1 MQVPPRSFH
10 TKIIPEIFHR
20 LADLLGILIS
30 MNGKIY
36 KISATIFLDDDL
48 FIFAEKIEIDE
59 IGDKKG
65 E

>member
-1 MQVPPRSFH
+1 
-10 TKIIPEIFHR
+10 
-20 LADLLGILIS
+20 

-36 KISATIFLDDDL
+36 KISATVFLDDDL